1 MKKFTARHICLSLTA
16 LIAAAFLFT
25 ALLFTAVGFDME
37 NMFGSAGS
45 MLEESGYFS
54 ENGYDVLDGK
64 SAVLAM
70 FTGLVTDAT
79 SILQKTYHMHE
90 LQPAVDAAQIIGI
103 AVLALAALGTIGGL
117 ACLVSGRGTKL
128 AGVILVFSL
137 IGGLAYLAEGLV
149 LSLAMN
155 KEWERVLK
163 ALGESAEGLSADI
176 MMTKAYIPAIVLFGL
191 TILFAV
197 FAAAVKKPA
206 AQPAYAQ
213 SAPQNASGQGANA
226 QPAYAQ
232 STYGQPAY
240 AQSAPQST
248 YGQGVQPA
256 PQGTYGQGT
265 QPAPQNANAQGANAD
280 GAYFP
285 LPPMSD
291 EAGLRYLS
299 GLKALLDDGAI
310 TEAEFAFMKENYF
323 RTKR

>member
-70 FTGLVTDAT
+70 FTGLVADAT
-79 SILQKTYHMHE
+79 SILQKTYHMHD

-103 AVLALAALGTIGGL
+103 AVLALAALGAIGGL

-149 LSLAMN
+149 LSIAMN

-213 SAPQNASGQGANA
+213 PAPQNIYAQGANVQSAPQNAYGQGAN
-226 QPAYAQ
+226 
-232 STYGQPAY
+232 T
-240 AQSAPQST
+240 
-248 YGQGVQPA
+248 
-256 PQGTYGQGT
+256 
-265 QPAPQNANAQGANAD
+265 D

>member
-64 SAVLAM
+64 SMVLAM

-149 LSLAMN
+149 LSIAMN

-197 FAAAVKKPA
+197 FAAAVKKPD

-213 SAPQNASGQGANA
+213 SAPQNI
-226 QPAYAQ
+226 YAQ
-232 STYGQPAY
+232 NANGQPAY
-240 AQSAPQST
+240 AQSAPQNI
-248 YGQGVQPA
+248 YAQNANGQPA
-256 PQGTYGQGT
+256 YT
-265 QPAPQNANAQGANAD
+265 QPAPQNIYAQGANTE

>member
-149 LSLAMN
+149 LSIAMN

-176 MMTKAYIPAIVLFGL
+176 MMTKVYIPAIVLFGL

-213 SAPQNASGQGANA
+213 PAPQNIYGQGANA
-226 QPAYAQ
+226 Q
-232 STYGQPAY
+232 SAY

-248 YGQGVQPA
+248 YGQG
-256 PQGTYGQGT
+256 T
-265 QPAPQNANAQGANAD
+265 QPAPQNANGQGAPAD